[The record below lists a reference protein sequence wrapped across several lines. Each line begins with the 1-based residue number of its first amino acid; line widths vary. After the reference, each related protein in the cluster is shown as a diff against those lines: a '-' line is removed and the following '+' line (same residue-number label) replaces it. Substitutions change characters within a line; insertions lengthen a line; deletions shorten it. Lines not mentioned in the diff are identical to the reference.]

1 MSVENMD
8 VEELYVVVDSNKP
21 NLNERTN
28 RTLKRP
34 GLDSQTTTNG
44 IEKYHPQPFK
54 ESRTGF
60 VYDIRMRY
68 HGNLHEGEYHPEDPS
83 RISGIAKIL
92 ETYNCTERLV
102 KIPARE
108 ATKEEVCLVHS
119 VKHWNEVDKTAGMKF
134 EQLVETGDQYNS
146 VYLNNDSAF
155 CARLACGGV
164 IELCKAVMQGTVTNG
179 FANVRPPGHHAEPE
193 EAMGFCLFN
202 NVAVT
207 AKCLRE
213 YHHVNKIL
221 ILDWDI
227 HHGNGTQKAFY
238 NDPNVVYCSIHRYEN
253 GEFYP
258 GSEQANYTYFGSG
271 EAKGKTINIPWPRAG
286 MYDSDYIYAFDKVV
300 MPIADEFSPD
310 IVIVSAGFDAA
321 EGDPIGENHVS
332 PIAFGHMTHRLK
344 SIANGRLVLALEGG
358 YNIDSISRSALACV
372 KVLLGEAPDR
382 LPPIKPS
389 KDCMETVHNVLR
401 VQSRYWKS
409 LAPEH
414 VEIAEGMRKLKYYCG
429 RKGCDQDMG
438 AVIKERTLGKI
449 AIDMTEML
457 KAYRVRYLYETFRMV
472 PAPISNDHLKKFNQ
486 ITCSQNLFTSN
497 IIFIFVHETN
507 RTWQVSIISEIDSS
521 LRFIDTIT
529 KQDCAIIDI
538 DFSPSNPGDSQSR
551 HELNE
556 LLLYVWDNM
565 ILHTA
570 ARHVFLLGAGIGC
583 ASLTNLIT
591 EREPM
596 ILDRVGGVIM
606 VPSEIEVPKV
616 GRGTNLID
624 WYYEHSCI
632 FVPGDHPYWDKKQKS
647 KVFGRC
653 KLPVGNIGAAPVSE
667 ILDQC
672 HQEIFRY
679 VYTILAG
686 EEL

>member
-8 VEELYVVVDSNKP
+8 IEELYVVVDSNKP
-21 NLNERTN
+21 NLNDKTSK
-28 RTLKRP
+28 TLKRP
-34 GLDSQTTTNG
+34 GLDSQTVTNG
-44 IEKYHPQPFK
+44 IEKYHPQAFK

-102 KIPARE
+102 RIPARE

-134 EQLVETGDQYNS
+134 DQLVETGDQYNS

-213 YHHVNKIL
+213 YHNVNKIL

-238 NDPNVVYCSIHRYEN
+238 SDPNIVYCSIHRYEN

-258 GSEQANYTYFGSG
+258 GSEQANYTFFGSG

-372 KVLLGEAPDR
+372 KVLLGEAPER

-414 VEIAEGMRKLKYYCG
+414 VEIAE
-429 RKGCDQDMG
+429 
-438 AVIKERTLGKI
+438 
-449 AIDMTEML
+449 
-457 KAYRVRYLYETFRMV
+457 
-472 PAPISNDHLKKFNQ
+472 
-486 ITCSQNLFTSN
+486 
-497 IIFIFVHETN
+497 
-507 RTWQVSIISEIDSS
+507 
-521 LRFIDTIT
+521 DTIT

-538 DFSPSNPGDSQSR
+538 DFSSNPGDNQSR
-551 HELNE
+551 HDLNE

-583 ASLTNLIT
+583 SSFTNLIT

-632 FVPGDHPYWDKKQKS
+632 FVPEDHPYWEKKQKS

-653 KLPVGNIGAAPVSE
+653 KLPVGNMGVAPVPE

-679 VYTILAG
+679 VYTILAEKLSYENSKPTSSSTFVILQAKHG
-686 EEL
+686 NPFVA